1 MERTRTS
8 RRALVA
14 ASVATLLAGPLLA
27 GCSAGFD
34 ATSRQPYSPSDGI
47 NATSGDLRVLNALV
61 VKAEDGSDG
70 LISAGL
76 VNNGDRDDR
85 LTEIT
90 SPAGAV
96 SVSGSKTLPAG
107 ESVTLGSGTQAQATV
122 SGLTKEPGETITL
135 RLAFGRTA
143 PVTIRTVVVAATGD
157 YADLAPA
164 PAPEFTSSP

>member
-14 ASVATLLAGPLLA
+14 ASVAALLAGPLLA

-34 ATSRQPYSPSDGI
+34 ATSTKPYSPSDGV
-47 NATSGDLRVLNALV
+47 NATSGDLKVLNALV

-70 LISAGL
+70 LVSAVI
-76 VNNGDRDDR
+76 VNTGNRDDR

-90 SPAGAV
+90 SPAGEV
-96 SVSGSKTLPAG
+96 SVTGSKTLPAG
-107 ESVTLGSGTQAQATV
+107 GSVTLGSDTQTQATI
-122 SGLTKEPGETITL
+122 SGLADEPGETITL
-135 RLAFGRTA
+135 RLAFGRGE
-143 PVTIRTVVVAATGD
+143 PVTIRTVVVPATGD

-164 PAPEFTSSP
+164 PSAEFTSSP